1 MYRIKKVLNN
11 NVVQATAN
19 FQEYIIVGL
28 GVGFK
33 MKPMQK
39 IPEEKI
45 EKVFELKREDYYKS
59 SQLVVEM
66 DQERFMKLY
75 NIVES
80 ESNRM
85 KMSLAPHAFFT
96 LIDHMNFAMERFK
109 NGQEIKNM
117 LIYDLKILYADEFR
131 LAENIYHRYHNF
143 NDSFNLELPFDEVG
157 FLTIHIVNGLNHE
170 IDNKSTLVID
180 AVFNMLNIIRDTFL
194 VPLKQEELMTQRI
207 MIHLKMLLHRVISGI
222 QLEFDEIVLY
232 NVIEEFHSAYKVS
245 QEIQKYIER
254 RFDATLNSQ
263 ELVYL
268 TIHIHRL
275 EQMIKDT

>member
-1 MYRIKKVLNN
+1 MEELYRIKKVLNN

-75 NIVES
+75 KIVES

-131 LAENIYHRYHNF
+131 LAENIYHRF
-143 NDSFNLELPFDEVG
+143 NKSFDMELPFDEVG

-180 AVFNMLNIIRDTFL
+180 AVFDMLNIIRDTFL

-232 NVIEEFHSAYKVS
+232 NVIEEFHNAYKVS

>member
-28 GVGFK
+28 GVGFR

-131 LAENIYHRYHNF
+131 LAENIYH
-143 NDSFNLELPFDEVG
+143 SFNKGFDMELPFDEVG

-180 AVFNMLNIIRDTFL
+180 AVFDMLNIIRDTFL

-232 NVIEEFHSAYKVS
+232 NVIEEFQNAYKVS